1 MWLARWLRAVCIQYM
16 WAGTLTLLSFPFVSN
31 LFKQDGQ
38 GSMENFLDLSREN
51 PRSCVFPALLLLFSL
66 ASLAPQIQ
74 QTAGHTVGLGLCL
87 LNEWWTPP
95 GRLLSGQPRNFPP
108 ARTAAW
114 DCGVC
119 ALNISK
125 GGIRGG

>member
-1 MWLARWLRAVCIQYM
+1 MMGNSRSKGDMKNSNSVSRSLVPWLSA
-16 WAGTLTLLSFPFVSN
+16 
-31 LFKQDGQ
+31 
-38 GSMENFLDLSREN
+38 
-51 PRSCVFPALLLLFSL
+51 LLLFSL

-87 LNEWWTPP
+87 LNEWWIPP